1 MLDHNIEPL
10 IKTRNSDLL
19 SLNSNILQF
28 DVDKDT
34 FEEIRFNCK
43 ILLKLQDTFEIWFFI
58 NERKTSKKTL
68 R

>member
-10 IKTRNSDLL
+10 IETRNSDLL

>member
-1 MLDHNIEPL
+1 M
-10 IKTRNSDLL
+10 
-19 SLNSNILQF
+19 QF

>member
-10 IKTRNSDLL
+10 IETRNSDLL
-19 SLNSNILQF
+19 SLNNNILQF
-28 DVDKDT
+28 DDDKDT